1 MSDFDDM
8 HAKNKG
14 EAKNQ
19 FNDKSDKEKAEADR
33 LKAQERMRAKL
44 SADKEINA
52 RDLRRFKPTP
62 TLTPDNKGLKN
73 AVHKQVKA
81 GENQRIKS
89 DEKKKSQERM
99 KAQLSKAKS
108 KEKGKERE

>member
-14 EAKNQ
+14 VAKNQ
-19 FNDKSDKEKAEADR
+19 LNNKADREKAEADK

-44 SADKEINA
+44 TADKEINS
-52 RDLRRFKPTP
+52 RDQRRFKPTP
-62 TLTPDNKGLKN
+62 SLTPDNKGLKN
-73 AVHKQVKA
+73 AVHAKVKSE
-81 GENQRIKS
+81 ENQRIKS
-89 DEKKKSQERM
+89 DEKKKSQERI
-99 KAQLSKAKS
+99 KAQLSKSKS